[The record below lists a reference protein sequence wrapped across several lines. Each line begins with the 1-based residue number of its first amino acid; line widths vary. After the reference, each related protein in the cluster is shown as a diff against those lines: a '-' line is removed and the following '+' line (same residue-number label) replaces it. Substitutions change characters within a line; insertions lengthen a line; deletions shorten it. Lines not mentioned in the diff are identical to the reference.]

1 MFFKSKNNWNVICAA
16 GTTLASLAI
25 ADLYPDD
32 CFDVISKMI
41 RTQENMLPEFYPD
54 GAWSEGPG
62 YWTYL
67 MSSLPLMYQAV
78 EDNFGTDFNLTKAS
92 GLEKT
97 GYYLPATASAVG
109 QNNFHDADVGA
120 VMPSQGAMFWLSN
133 KYNDTA
139 LTSLR
144 LYLME
149 KNKTTPTIMDMLFYN
164 TNITSAEPAVQNP
177 DVYFDGVEFVSLRNS
192 WTNDDGAFISFHGGE
207 TAVNHYHVD
216 SGTFVIDMLGERW
229 ACDIGPEDYN
239 LPEIFGNYRTRYY
252 RNRPEG
258 HNVYVINPQDGGVGQ
273 NVEDTFCPGRKNSFI
288 KQRCVFNN

>member
-1 MFFKSKNNWNVICAA
+1 
-16 GTTLASLAI
+16 
-25 ADLYPDD
+25 
-32 CFDVISKMI
+32 
-41 RTQENMLPEFYPD
+41 MLPEFYPD

-78 EDNFGTDFNLTKAS
+78 EDNFGTDFNLTKAP

-109 QNNFHDADVGA
+109 QNNF
-120 VMPSQGAMFWLSN
+120 
-133 KYNDTA
+133 
-139 LTSLR
+139 
-144 LYLME
+144 
-149 KNKTTPTIMDMLFYN
+149 
-164 TNITSAEPAVQNP
+164 
-177 DVYFDGVEFVSLRNS
+177 
-192 WTNDDGAFISFHGGE
+192 
-207 TAVNHYHVD
+207 HVD

-273 NVEDTFCPGRKNSFI
+273 NVEDTFAPVEKTVSSNRGAYSIINLFEPYSKYVTKARRGI
-288 KQRCVFNN
+288 KLEDDRRSAVVRDEFVPVTDDSSVYWFMHTQAEIKFAQ